1 MFSSILSSFHFQP
14 CQLSAILLSARV
26 ISVHLSSSQ
35 LFSFLSPLVLHVG
48 KADIL
53 TSKLLLA
60 SGSTH
65 VAKDPSV
72 SQIVRITFSVGV
84 YLRKKHMCF
93 YLFMFFI
100 FFIPLQN
107 DTACHHLLNFWP
119 RLSRHQWLKS
129 SLLLPTFASG
139 NGASSGEPQS
149 PDSPDRA
156 LTLLGCKARLTLQM
170 FQVPPLLFCIIQQW

>member
-1 MFSSILSSFHFQP
+1 MSQLFSFLLGSS
-14 CQLSAILLSARV
+14 QLVSVLIHSQLISFPAVSAILLSARV

-93 YLFMFFI
+93 YLFMFF
-100 FFIPLQN
+100 F
-107 DTACHHLLNFWP
+107 
-119 RLSRHQWLKS
+119 
-129 SLLLPTFASG
+129 
-139 NGASSGEPQS
+139 
-149 PDSPDRA
+149 
-156 LTLLGCKARLTLQM
+156 
-170 FQVPPLLFCIIQQW
+170 